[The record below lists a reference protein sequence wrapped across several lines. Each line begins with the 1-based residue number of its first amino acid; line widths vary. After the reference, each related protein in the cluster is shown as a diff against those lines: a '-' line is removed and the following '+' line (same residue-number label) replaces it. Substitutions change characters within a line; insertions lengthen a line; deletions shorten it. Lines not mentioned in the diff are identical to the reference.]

1 MGHLEA
7 WLTGRR
13 GDGQAAWARQV
24 AHVAETRGFSVL
36 SLPSPDGP
44 GLAVRGNLRVLL
56 LGEQDA
62 DVSTSDGEAL
72 VRVADAD
79 AVWAPSKGVA
89 RRVGVVQYFPLCMH
103 GGGR

>member
-1 MGHLEA
+1 MGHLES

-13 GDGQAAWARQV
+13 GEGQAAWARQV
-24 AHVAETRGFSVL
+24 AHVAEARGFSVL

-62 DVSTSDGEAL
+62 DVSASDGEAL
-72 VRVADAD
+72 MRVADAD
-79 AVWAPSKGVA
+79 AVWAPSKGVV
-89 RRVGVVQYFPLCMH
+89 RRLGVVQYFPLGMH
-103 GGGR
+103 